1 MNTEKKI
8 EELEKRILTIEKRNN
23 RVEADK
29 AWETSLGLIFSITI
43 LTYLVVVIVM
53 VIIDITSPMKNAI
66 IPTIG
71 FVLSTQSLPI
81 IKRLW
86 VQKRLNNKS

>member
-29 AWETSLGLIFSITI
+29 AWETSLGRIFSITI